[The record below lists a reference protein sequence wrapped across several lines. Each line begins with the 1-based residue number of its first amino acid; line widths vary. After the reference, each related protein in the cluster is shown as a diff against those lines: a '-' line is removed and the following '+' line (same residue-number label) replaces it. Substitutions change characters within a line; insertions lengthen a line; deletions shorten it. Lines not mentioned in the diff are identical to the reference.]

1 MLKYVLT
8 HSNHARR
15 VLSFRLGPLWFRVG
29 SSHGQRH
36 RTLKQGGAG
45 FRAFGCREGLD
56 KRAKLTESEVLV
68 HVRHFRVF
76 ACKGGALI
84 GHCCLD
90 SGCG

>member
-1 MLKYVLT
+1 MPGV
-8 HSNHARR
+8 SSVSASAR
-15 VLSFRLGPLWFRVG
+15 SG
-29 SSHGQRH
+29 SELEAPMASGTG
-36 RTLKQGGAG
+36 TLKQGGAG